1 MAILTIPS
9 TPICICICMCICI
22 YICICICICNSF
34 AKEKFANAIS
44 NFHSFETLPLFQF
57 PFESFDFYPLKDLV
71 FNWKLNVKTLS
82 WPATPYFNLLWTRL
96 EKKRFCNPIWIIW
109 LKILRKRL
117 YHDLQHLISKQFA
130 GDRAQPHDTISS
142 NSADD
147 RKRQIVD
154 QDHQLALP
162 WRACNHSP
170 EIGSGLN
177 CIGNNCD
184 PLKALCFRP
193 HNTCRRRLGRYSP
206 EIFNPCLQPSS

>member
-1 MAILTIPS
+1 M
-9 TPICICICMCICI
+9 
-22 YICICICICNSF
+22 
-34 AKEKFANAIS
+34 
-44 NFHSFETLPLFQF
+44 
-57 PFESFDFYPLKDLV
+57 
-71 FNWKLNVKTLS
+71 
-82 WPATPYFNLLWTRL
+82 
-96 EKKRFCNPIWIIW
+96 
-109 LKILRKRL
+109 RKRL

-193 HNTCRRRLGRYSP
+193 YNTSGSRFGRYSP
-206 EIFNPCLQPSS
+206 EIFNPCLQQRRTNLGSRVALLPGKFLCVRKVFARTTEKNVSNCPNTFKTIRIFPDDFQFSRRF